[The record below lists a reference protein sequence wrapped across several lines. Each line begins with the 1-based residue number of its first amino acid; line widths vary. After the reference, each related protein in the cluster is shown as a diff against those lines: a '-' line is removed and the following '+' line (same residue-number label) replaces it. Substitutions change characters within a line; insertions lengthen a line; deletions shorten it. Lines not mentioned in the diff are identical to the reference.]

1 MRRDVRVR
9 AWHSFGGEGVSGGR
23 ESRQQ
28 ARLAKALELHRAGEL
43 DDAARHYR
51 AILQTDPVH
60 FDAAHMLGAVY
71 LQQRQ
76 YERAERQL
84 RRALQIS
91 PNVPEANNNLGT
103 ALRHLDRLDE
113 AVASYDRAIALRSA
127 YPEALTNRGNALR
140 LLKRPDDALAS
151 YERAIAVR
159 PNYVDAHYNRGAMLE
174 ELQRWDDA
182 VACYENV
189 LALEPNFAEAHN
201 NLGNALQALSRY
213 DESVAAYG
221 RALTLK
227 PEYVEAL
234 TNRGNVLRRLHRYDE
249 AMADHNAALALRPG
263 FAEAFNN
270 RGSVHRDLGRFDD
283 AAADYRQVFALNPMH
298 FEARANLAL
307 TQLLLGDW
315 ERGWD
320 GYEFRFYKKNNA
332 AYRPDNPAS
341 EWSGE
346 PLAGRR
352 VLLFAEQG
360 FGDAMQFIRYVP
372 TIQAMGAT
380 VTVMAQRRLHRLL
393 GTVAPGVDFVTAATP
408 NMRFDFQAP
417 LMSLPRLLKVRV
429 DTIRAPTSYLHA
441 DPTRSE
447 IWHAR
452 LGSHGFRVGLA
463 WQGNPAGSVDHGRSI
478 PLREFAPL
486 SQIGRVR
493 LVSLQKNYGAEQID
507 TRPAGMALE
516 TPGHDFDDGV
526 DAFIDTAAMMMNLD
540 LVVTSDT
547 SIAHLAGALG
557 RPVWVALKK
566 VPDWRWLLDREDSP
580 WYPTMRLFRQERI
593 DDWAGVAAQMTR
605 ELRKIVHAA
614 GSSGDI
620 HSAA

>member
-1 MRRDVRVR
+1 M
-9 AWHSFGGEGVSGGR
+9 SGGR
-23 ESRQQ
+23 ESRQGRF
-28 ARLAKALELHRAGEL
+28 ARALELHRAGDL
-43 DDAARHYR
+43 DNAARHYR
-51 AILQTDPVH
+51 AILHADPVH

-71 LQQRQ
+71 LQKGEYAQ
-76 YERAERQL
+76 AERQL

-91 PNVPEANNNLGT
+91 PSVPEANNNLGT

-113 AVASYDRAIALRSA
+113 ALASYDRAIALRAA

-140 LLKRPDDALAS
+140 LLRRSDDALAS

-159 PNYVDAHYNRGAMLE
+159 PNYIDAHYNRGAMLE

-182 VACYENV
+182 AACYENV

-201 NLGNALQALSRY
+201 NLGNVLQALNRY
-213 DESVAAYG
+213 DEALAAYG
-221 RALTLK
+221 RALALK
-227 PEYVEAL
+227 PRYAEAL

-249 AMADHNAALALRPG
+249 AMADHDAALSLRPG

-270 RGSVHRDLGRFDD
+270 RGSVHHDAGRFDE
-283 AAADYRQVFALNPMH
+283 ATADYRQVFALNPMH
-298 FEARANLAL
+298 FEARANMAL

-315 ERGWD
+315 EHGWD
-320 GYEFRFYKKNNA
+320 GYEFRFYKKSNA
-332 AYRPDNPAS
+332 SYRPDNPAS

-346 PLAGRR
+346 ALEGRR
-352 VLLFAEQG
+352 ILLFAEQG
-360 FGDAMQFIRYVP
+360 FGDAIQFIRYIP
-372 TIQAMGAT
+372 EIQARGAQ
-380 VTVMAQRRLHRLL
+380 VTVMANRRVHRLL
-393 GTVAPGVDFVTAATP
+393 GTVAPGVEFVTTATP
-408 NMRFDFQAP
+408 AMHFDFQAP
-417 LMSLPRLLKVRV
+417 LMSLPRLLHVRV
-429 DTIRAPTSYLHA
+429 DTIRAPQSYLHA
-441 DPTRSE
+441 DAMRTEMWR
-447 IWHAR
+447 AR

-486 SQIGRVR
+486 SHVERVR
-493 LVSLQKNYGAEQID
+493 LVSLQKNHGAEQID

-516 TPGHDFDDGV
+516 TPGHDFDGGA
-526 DAFIDTAAMMMNLD
+526 DAFVDTAAMMMNLD
-540 LVVTSDT
+540 LVITSDT

-580 WYPTMRLFRQERI
+580 WYPTMRLFRQSRI
-593 DDWAGVAAQMTR
+593 DDWTDVTAQMVR

-614 GSSGDI
+614 GSNGDI